1 MCGARAGSKGRMTRP
16 APKWHGKPRETY
28 TEYHPTIENS
38 SYGENGEEQ
47 GASHQG

>member
-16 APKWHGKPRETY
+16 EPKWHGKPRETY
-28 TEYHPTIENS
+28 RIS
-38 SYGENGEEQ
+38 SDDREQQLGENRKEQ